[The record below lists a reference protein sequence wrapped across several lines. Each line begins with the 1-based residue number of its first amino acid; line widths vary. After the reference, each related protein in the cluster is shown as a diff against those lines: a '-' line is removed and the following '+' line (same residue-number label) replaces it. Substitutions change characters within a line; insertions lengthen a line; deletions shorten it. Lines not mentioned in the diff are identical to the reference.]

1 MDGDYKKLLEIWR
14 TLALY
19 ALLYILPLFVLVAY
33 MHFGGK
39 WAVEVLL
46 TTLLLCMGGIAVVTY
61 RRKFKTMTE
70 AQRRVRK
77 DTFKRILTLLLAT
90 LSVFILTFAA
100 STVKSVNVYWL
111 LVIALLSLDTFLIGV
126 PVILGKSGLMKR
138 GEYGW
143 IAVRILFIWF
153 MIFAVSAFM
162 GQIAFLFLAT
172 Q

>member
-1 MDGDYKKLLEIWR
+1 MDDDTKKLLEIWQ
-14 TLALY
+14 TLAVN

-61 RRKFKTMTE
+61 RYKFKTMTE
-70 AQRRVRK
+70 AQRRVRI
-77 DTFKRILTLLLAT
+77 DTFKGVLMLLLAT

-100 STVKSVNVYWL
+100 STIRSVNLYWL
-111 LVIALLSLDTFLIGV
+111 LAIALLSVDTFLIGV

-143 IAVRILFIWF
+143 ISVRIQFIWF
-153 MIFAVSAFM
+153 TIFAVSALM
-162 GQIAFLFLAT
+162 GQTAFLILALG
-172 Q
+172 